1 MIIRCPNC
9 GSTYD
14 ISKQPQAA
22 GRKVKCMRCSH
33 VWKAEAI
40 DPAAAAPPAP
50 AKSPEPV
57 SAPPAPVAASEISVP
72 RPVAPT
78 LRVPAPPVPEPRVAQ
93 SSLFGPEPTAHAANG
108 FNGTA
113 ETETNGYH
121 AESFAAPQPAP
132 LQPPPMPRRNDFEA
146 DEAPP
151 PRRPAPPKGPDAGY
165 FDDEPVAAAP
175 RAPRQPPRQ
184 QYREPP
190 QETYR
195 DDAYGDYDRD
205 QFGQDD
211 FSPRR
216 DARLDR
222 EPRGSSRGRRA
233 ATIVGW
239 VAYLAAMGAIAA
251 YAYAGRDQVV
261 AWLPGAAPYYAS
273 FGMPVNRYGL
283 EFRDVTAAWSTTP
296 SGRRALAISVGV
308 ENVTK
313 DAVKV
318 PSVVIAFKDAN
329 GDELFYHAEA
339 DALPKTLQAGK
350 TAKFAAT
357 VPVPADATRAVQ
369 VRFATGL

>member
-40 DPAAAAPPAP
+40 DPAAAAPPPVVKA
-50 AKSPEPV
+50 AEPV
-57 SAPPAPVAASEISVP
+57 AAPPAPVAASEISVP

-78 LRVPAPPVPEPRVAQ
+78 LRAPEPEPRITQ
-93 SSLFGPEPTAHAANG
+93 SSLFGPEPAAHGAIG
-108 FNGTA
+108 FNGSA
-113 ETETNGYH
+113 ETESNGYH
-121 AESFAAPQPAP
+121 ADSYSPPQAPS

-151 PRRPAPPKGPDAGY
+151 PRRPAPPKVADAGY
-165 FDDEPVAAAP
+165 FDDEPAAARP
-175 RAPRQPPRQ
+175 QRQPPRQ

-308 ENVTK
+308 ENVTS
-313 DAVKV
+313 APVKV

-339 DALPKTLQAGK
+339 DALPKTLQGGK